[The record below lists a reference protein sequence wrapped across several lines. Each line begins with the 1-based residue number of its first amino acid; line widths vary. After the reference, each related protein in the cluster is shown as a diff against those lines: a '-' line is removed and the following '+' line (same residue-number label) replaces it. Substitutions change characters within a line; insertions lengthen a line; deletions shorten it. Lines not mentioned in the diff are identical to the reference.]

1 MSEQDFAQALELYRT
16 NYVQYRTTGKAEY
29 KIAYENAQRWI
40 DLYLGQFTNQI
51 TNGRTFVNT
60 FLQNYSTANPDLDL
74 LQKRFAQVRQ
84 EGPRVQDEYMMIK
97 KINDNV
103 EQPDYSGYYVKGGVL
118 AALIGAIVVFS
129 VF

>member
-1 MSEQDFAQALELYRT
+1 M
-16 NYVQYRTTGKAEY
+16 
-29 KIAYENAQRWI
+29 
-40 DLYLGQFTNQI
+40 
-51 TNGRTFVNT
+51 NT

-84 EGPRVQDEYMMIK
+84 EGPRVQDEYTMIK